1 MSENKENV
9 YTTFGEVLDQENIF
23 VQPEIKYQPLKKL
36 RKHSSVVQID
46 LGKFVINHKKLS
58 KNSSR

>member
-1 MSENKENV
+1 MSENKENI
-9 YTTFGEVLDQENIF
+9 YTTFGQVHDQKNIF
-23 VQPEIKYQPLKKL
+23 IQPEKTYKPLKKL

-46 LGKFVINHKKLS
+46 LSKFVIGHTR

>member
-23 VQPEIKYQPLKKL
+23 VQPKIKY
-36 RKHSSVVQID
+36 
-46 LGKFVINHKKLS
+46 
-58 KNSSR
+58 